1 MSIRARVIGIVARF
15 RDYARSVQQSRCD
28 LADSVSPGNIIPPDR
43 PENRAPV
50 RAVEGHGT
58 LDQAVGERL
67 RKSGRALGR
76 AALPPLVGIVLAG
89 LIGGAAFAAMQLLPR
104 PAGTV
109 TFVNRLAE
117 SISSLDAVRSIERV
131 GSRRLTTSC
140 RRITGQ
146 RYLLTISP
154 HRRFVIDGS
163 TLTPIEARWH
173 RGQAL
178 AVEVGLAGCPSL
190 LTALVERLVLPAFES
205 SMRLPVYVGR
215 SGHAHVIRVSLT
227 SSLELVVDRR
237 SLAPVAMRFA
247 LARLGAASVLLVGA
261 PKP

>member
-15 RDYARSVQQSRCD
+15 RDFARSVEQSRSD
-28 LADSVSPGNIIPPDR
+28 LADSVSSENIFP
-43 PENRAPV
+43 
-50 RAVEGHGT
+50 
-58 LDQAVGERL
+58 
-67 RKSGRALGR
+67 SGRLEDRALAQSGRELGR
-76 AALPPLVGIVLAG
+76 GALPLLVGIILAG

-104 PAGTV
+104 PAATV
-109 TFVNRLAE
+109 TFGNRLAE

-154 HRRFVIDGS
+154 HRRFVIGGR
-163 TLTPIEARWH
+163 TLAPIEARWH

-178 AVEVGLAGCPSL
+178 AVEVALAGCPSL

-205 SMRLPVYVGR
+205 SIRLPVYVGA
-215 SGHAHVIRVSLT
+215 SGHGHVFRVPLT
-227 SSLELVVDRR
+227 RSLELVVDRR

-247 LARLGAASVLLVGA
+247 LGRVGAASVLSVGA
-261 PKP
+261 PKS